1 MKNLMINEM
10 ILKIHTT
17 IDLEFFQNL
26 KNSRKSLRKTKITGY
41 RLKRSSL
48 SKKKRKR
55 EREEKK
61 NSELTTRE
69 DFSNAVSQQ
78 LSKKSDDDRLVTTR

>member
-48 SKKKRKR
+48 SKKKEKER
-55 EREEKK
+55 ERREKK
-61 NSELTTRE
+61 FRTNDS
-69 DFSNAVSQQ
+69 
-78 LSKKSDDDRLVTTR
+78 